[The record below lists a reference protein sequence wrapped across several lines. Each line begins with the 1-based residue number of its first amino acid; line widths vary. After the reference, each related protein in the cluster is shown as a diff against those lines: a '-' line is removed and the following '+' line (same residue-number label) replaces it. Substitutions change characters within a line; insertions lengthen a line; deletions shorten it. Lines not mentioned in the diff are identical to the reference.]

1 MTSRRLQFG
10 AAVIDNKLYVV
21 GGRDGL
27 KTLNI
32 VECYD
37 FKTKTWTGM
46 PSMSTHRHGLGILT
60 FLWHLN
66 FFNNIIDI
74 PYYEFQRKFNLHI
87 IKKKTI
93 QIYKIN
99 LTENKIII
107 LYWKL

>member
-1 MTSRRLQFG
+1 MFAGSWQIDKYNLRCNSWTNYGSMTSRRLQFG

-46 PSMSTHRHGLGILT
+46 PSMSTHRHGLGMLI
-60 FLWHLN
+60 FL
-66 FFNNIIDI
+66 
-74 PYYEFQRKFNLHI
+74 
-87 IKKKTI
+87 
-93 QIYKIN
+93 
-99 LTENKIII
+99 
-107 LYWKL
+107 